1 VLFVVKFLLA
11 FMIIGASGIARE
23 AITETEFKNHLKW
36 AQENF
41 AATQKKIAT
50 LQQEETSSC
59 SSQKCSLNN
68 IQILAGNNPTNQ
80 ESSEKETEKILVFV
94 SFSMPAA
101 SLKTLAQEA
110 EKANAVLIIR
120 GLIED
125 SFKVT
130 MTRLKD
136 CALSAEI
143 NPDLFEKYNI
153 QHVPTFVRLKGDKE
167 QARLSGNVTL
177 RFAVQKFEETP

>member
-1 VLFVVKFLLA
+1 VLSSLKLLFA
-11 FMIIGASGIARE
+11 FMSVIASAVARE
-23 AITETEFKNHLKW
+23 VDFKDHLKW

-41 AATQKKIAT
+41 KATQKKIAA
-50 LQQEETSSC
+50 LHQEETSSC
-59 SSQKCSLNN
+59 SSQKCPLNT
-68 IQILAGNNPTNQ
+68 IQILAGNSPTNQ
-80 ESSEKETEKILVFV
+80 ESSEKETVKILVFV

-120 GLIED
+120 GLIKD

-130 MTRLKD
+130 AERLKD
-136 CALSAEI
+136 CAQGMEV
-143 NPDLFEKYNI
+143 NPDLFEKYDI
-153 QHVPTFVRLKGDKE
+153 QHVPTFVRLKGGQE

-177 RFAVQKFEETP
+177 RFAVQKFEEMP